1 MDVVQSTCEKKL
13 FQILGGSVG
22 ENRGKWEAVFHWF
35 QYGGSADNEI
45 HIELPNE
52 EFHFHIKLLYE
63 FHFHDYLLHCIII
76 SEDEQININLF

>member
-52 EFHFHIKLLYE
+52 EFHFHIKLLYGV
-63 FHFHDYLLHCIII
+63 FILRLLIALYNHIWRWT
-76 SEDEQININLF
+76 D